1 MPSRYF
7 SKERF
12 KRYSKCATVHGKK
25 QYKRKLL
32 SLEPSCFLRLRNWG
46 KRAPLLGI
54 ITLQLCSSEEGG
66 GAEILVGQMPPLLT
80 FNFSTSKESDM
91 SN

>member
-32 SLEPSCFLRLRNWG
+32 SLEPSCFLRLRNQG
-46 KRAPLLGI
+46 KEGSPPGNYHTA
-54 ITLQLCSSEEGG
+54 TL
-66 GAEILVGQMPPLLT
+66 
-80 FNFSTSKESDM
+80 
-91 SN
+91 